1 MVCVS
6 RRPVKEEFLVLWR
19 TSRVFWLVIVPWR
32 SCVMEAVL
40 SSSVSGMLAM
50 AASLLN
56 ATLYFLK
63 TWEYLLLS
71 CFPVMMWPSF
81 NVRLWKPLKPKLIST
96 LVMQLLNEGGHCWEG
111 GVRARVLHF
120 TAQEYCSV
128 TRPSCSALF
137 TAAVLNPH

>member
-1 MVCVS
+1 
-6 RRPVKEEFLVLWR
+6 
-19 TSRVFWLVIVPWR
+19 
-32 SCVMEAVL
+32 MEAVL

-81 NVRLWKPLKPKLIST
+81 NVRL
-96 LVMQLLNEGGHCWEG
+96 
-111 GVRARVLHF
+111 
-120 TAQEYCSV
+120 
-128 TRPSCSALF
+128 
-137 TAAVLNPH
+137 